1 MATTQNKMEKNK
13 KITLSLAIVML
24 IVTLFPWYSLD
35 AGSMGSLSILGI
47 TTLMGF
53 ISFLIALFCIIL
65 VVMKKKIGAIIF
77 GVIAVLVSLISMV
90 LNSVIFGIMAE
101 ALNKTV
107 KTDQWSKHISFGGTL
122 FLLISVVFII
132 MVIKKDKT
140 LA

>member
-1 MATTQNKMEKNK
+1 MEKNK

>member
-1 MATTQNKMEKNK
+1 VATTQNKMEKNK